1 MRLLSIESSATPASC
16 ALTQD
21 GVLLGEFFIHTKL
34 THSETLMPMV
44 QALLGAAKLSAADI
58 DAYAVSAG
66 PGSFTGVRIGVAAVK
81 GLAAPKNAPCV
92 AVSSLEAAAYTYC
105 GADALL
111 WVCMDARCNQF
122 YNAAFLWQKGTLT
135 RLCPDRAE
143 LLETLDGTLVQ
154 LQAKYPTLPVFALG
168 DGAALYCKK
177 TAVDGLRLPPEHIR
191 YQRAYG
197 VAMAAQKAIAEEKAV
212 PPGELL
218 PIYLRLPQAERE
230 LLKKQK
236 GE

>member
-1 MRLLSIESSATPASC
+1 MMLLSLESSATPASC
-16 ALTQD
+16 ALTRD

-92 AVSSLEAAAYTYC
+92 AVSSLEAAAMAYC

-122 YNAAFLWQKGTLT
+122 YNAAFLWQNGQLT

-143 LLETLDGTLVQ
+143 LLGDLDTSLAE
-154 LQAKYPTLPVFALG
+154 LQSTYPTLPIFALG
-168 DGAALYCKK
+168 DGAALYCSK
-177 TAVDGLRLPPEHIR
+177 TAVTDLWLPPEHIR

-197 VAMAAQKAIAEEKAV
+197 VAMAAQKALAAGKTV
-212 PPGELL
+212 PPAELL
-218 PIYLRLPQAERE
+218 PVYLRLPQAERE